1 MFDDMKGASREGKP
15 HLIREVHMQHTS
27 NKFDS
32 TLLHIRNVKKRTSVN
47 SVLTKNRLQ
56 KGSKQPFY
64 LGECSG

>member
-32 TLLHIRNVKKRTSVN
+32 TLLHIRNVQKKDISEFCLDKKSFAERFKAA
-47 SVLTKNRLQ
+47 VLSR
-56 KGSKQPFY
+56 
-64 LGECSG
+64 

>member
-32 TLLHIRNVKKRTSVN
+32 TLLHIRNVKKKDISEFRLDKKSFAERFKAA
-47 SVLTKNRLQ
+47 VLSR
-56 KGSKQPFY
+56 
-64 LGECSG
+64 

>member
-32 TLLHIRNVKKRTSVN
+32 TLLHIRNVQKKDISEFRLDKKSFAERFKAA
-47 SVLTKNRLQ
+47 VLSR
-56 KGSKQPFY
+56 
-64 LGECSG
+64 